1 MQRFSAVQVHGAI
14 VAALIGLSLSEAH
27 AKDVAD
33 ALIDASLR
41 GIDTHG
47 VRLLH
52 SYVKEL
58 EAGGAKA
65 KPIFKIDGSLPAAAL
80 FDADDALGVVA
91 GTAAM
96 REAIR
101 RARSAGI
108 AAIAVSHSNHFGRA
122 DYFARMASAAGQIG
136 LVFSNSD
143 ALVVPFGGAKALNG
157 TNPLAMAAAGVD
169 SDGFYLDMATSQ
181 TAYSRVLHALRHG
194 LPIAPGLA
202 TNQEGH
208 DLSQGGELGALQP
221 LGGVKGQ
228 GLGMMIQ
235 ILCTLLSNMPF
246 DAELSNLYC
255 EPYDTP
261 RLISHFMVAIEISA
275 FVDPAVFRT
284 RLSELLTLFRESKAT
299 GAAAVKVPG
308 DVEREA
314 QAERLLG
321 GIPLD
326 EEDVRLLRPY
336 LNRADGPAAPA
347 AAGLAACVPG

>member
-1 MQRFSAVQVHGAI
+1 MQRYSAVQVHGAM
-14 VAALIGLSLSEAH
+14 VAALIDRNLSAAH
-27 AKDVAD
+27 ATDVAD

-47 VRLLH
+47 VRLIH

-58 EAGGAKA
+58 EAGRARA
-65 KPIFKIDGSLPAAAL
+65 KPTFRIESSLPAAAR
-80 FDADDALGVVA
+80 FDGGDALGVVA

-101 RARSAGI
+101 RARISGI

-122 DYFARMASAAGQIG
+122 DYFARMASTTGQIG

-143 ALVVPFGGAKALNG
+143 ALVVPFGGAVPLNG
-157 TNPLAMAAAGVD
+157 TNPLAMAAPGID
-169 SDGFYLDMATSQ
+169 GDGFYLDMATSQ

-202 TNQEGH
+202 TNRRGQ
-208 DLSQGGELGALQP
+208 DLSEGGELGALQP

-235 ILCTLLSNMPF
+235 ILCALLSNMPF
-246 DAELSNLYC
+246 DVELSNLYR

-275 FVDPAVFRT
+275 FIDPLVFQT
-284 RLSELLTLFRESKAT
+284 RLSELLTLFRESKAI
-299 GAAAVKVPG
+299 GEASVKVPG
-308 DVEREA
+308 DLEREA
-314 QAERLLG
+314 EAERRLS

-326 EEDVRLLRPY
+326 EEDVKLLCRY
-336 LNRADGPAAPA
+336 FNRIEDSIAPT
-347 AAGLAACVPG
+347 V